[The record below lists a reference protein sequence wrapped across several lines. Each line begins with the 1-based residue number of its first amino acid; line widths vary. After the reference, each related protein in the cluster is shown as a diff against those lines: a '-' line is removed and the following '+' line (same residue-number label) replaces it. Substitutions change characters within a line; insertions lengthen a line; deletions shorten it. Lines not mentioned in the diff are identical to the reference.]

1 MKVGVLGAVPEEVE
15 LLNQDL
21 AAAGKDIVGNRT
33 YRFGRLYG
41 QEVILAHARM
51 GKVAAAITATRL
63 LETYG
68 ADLVLFVGVAGAVA
82 PDVSIGDIVVASEL
96 MQHDMDARPLF
107 PRYEIPL
114 LDSDRFT
121 VDPDLIEGALEAAQG
136 YIQEDLPRDIS
147 SAQRESLGLTSPKA
161 LSGLIVSGDQF
172 IHDPRHLAEI
182 HRHLPDAKCVEMEGA
197 AVAQVCAEHQ
207 IPCLVIR
214 TVSDRA
220 DGKAG
225 KDFSVFIEQAARYY
239 SRGIVRRLFSLF

>member
-21 AAAGKDIVGNRT
+21 AAAGKDSVGDRT

-51 GKVAAAITATRL
+51 GKVAAAVTATRL
-63 LETYG
+63 IETYET
-68 ADLVLFVGVAGAVA
+68 DLIVFVGVAGGVA

-96 MQHDMDARPLF
+96 IQHDMNARPLF

-114 LDSDRFT
+114 LGRGRFA

-136 YIQEDLPRDIS
+136 YIQDDLSRDIS
-147 SAQRESLGLTSPKA
+147 AAQRQSLGLTNPKA

-172 IHDPRHLAEI
+172 IHDPRQLAEI
-182 HRHLPDAKCVEMEGA
+182 QNELPEAKCVEMEGA

-220 DGKAG
+220 DGAAG
-225 KDFSVFIEQAARYY
+225 KDFSVFLEQAARYY